1 MQLAIIESNRLIP
14 IEDLPETF
22 LNLQFGRLMEETT
35 PTIYALG
42 LLVILS
48 SPPTSETIP
57 PPLTIYYFG
66 TQAYDIMD
74 AWTDLVEQH
83 LFKFLYQSQLYIP
96 LGIIGIWRWSVWILK
111 KTCVFFYEPM
121 VDPSYGHRMTVTIIT
136 PVYNEDPQV
145 FKKALQS
152 WEINNP
158 EELIAVIDRTD
169 TNCITVFE
177 EFSENK
183 EWARLIITSTPG
195 KRPALADGI
204 RESKSEIVAVVDSDS
219 IWAPNTKQNML
230 VPFADS
236 KIGGVTTRQHPLERE
251 SIWQKITDI
260 FWDMRNYYDLPSQA
274 ATGRS
279 LSCLSGR
286 TSAYR
291 RELII
296 PRLDFFLNE
305 VLFGKKKESGEDKCL
320 TRLIQQDGWKS
331 YYQSNAVIYS
341 AASKDFRTFWNQRVR
356 WSRNSHNSDLVSL
369 LDGWAWKHKFL
380 AFCMVDRFISVF
392 TIFLGPIFFAISIY
406 LNQWTITLA
415 IFALWMIGRGIKIS
429 PHLKRHP
436 EDILILPLYVL
447 ITFLV
452 GIAKLY
458 SLVTI
463 TEQRWIRSA
472 KDRDNILDGNTH
484 VRKAKDIVLTG
495 EILCSIVLL
504 VLFFLH

>member
-1 MQLAIIESNRLIP
+1 LVRL
-14 IEDLPETF
+14 
-22 LNLQFGRLMEETT
+22 REETT
-35 PTIYALG
+35 PTLYAVALMA
-42 LLVILS
+42 VLS
-48 SPPTSETIP
+48 SIPTAETVP
-57 PPLTIYYFG
+57 MQLVLYYFN
-66 TQAYDIMD
+66 TQAYNVID
-74 AWTDLVEQH
+74 AWIDFLEQH
-83 LFKFLYQSQLYIP
+83 LFRFLYQYQIYIP
-96 LGIIGIWRWSVWILK
+96 LGVIGFWRWSVWILK
-111 KTCVFFYEPM
+111 KTCVLFYEPI
-121 VDPSYGHRMTVTIIT
+121 VDPSFGHNMTLAIIT

-145 FKKALQS
+145 FKKALHS
-152 WEINNP
+152 WEINKP
-158 EELIAVIDRTD
+158 EELVAVIDKTD
-169 TNCITVFE
+169 TSCITAFE

-183 EWARLIITSTPG
+183 AWTRLIITSNPG

-204 RESKSEIVAVVDSDS
+204 VESKSEIVALVDSDS
-219 IWAPNTKQNML
+219 IWAPNTKQNIL
-230 VPFADS
+230 APFADP
-236 KIGGVTTRQHPLERE
+236 KVGGVTTRQHPIERG

-274 ATGRS
+274 AMGS
-279 LSCLSGR
+279 ALSCLSGR

-291 RELII
+291 RKLIV
-296 PRLDFFLNE
+296 PKLDLFLNE
-305 VLFGKKKESGEDKCL
+305 VIFGKKKESGEDKCL

-341 AASKDFRTFWNQRVR
+341 AASKDFKTFWNQRIR

-436 EDILILPLYVL
+436 EDILILPLYVV
-447 ITFLV
+447 ITFLLGV
-452 GIAKLY
+452 AKLY
-458 SLVTI
+458 ALVTI
-463 TEQRWIRSA
+463 TEQRWIRTS
-472 KDRDNILDGNTH
+472 KERDIILNTNTQA
-484 VRKAKDIVLTG
+484 RKAKDIVLTG
-495 EILCSIVLL
+495 GILCSMVLL